1 MSAPARPIPLAAVLA
16 GGRARRMG
24 TDKARLPLAGRSLLD
39 RVCDRVGRVARRV
52 VVVGGSARPEDAG
65 IPVVTDRYPG
75 ADAKGGI
82 ATALA
87 YGAGVLG
94 PRGWVAVVACD
105 MPFVEPA
112 LLERL
117 WAARGDARV
126 VVPRGA
132 AGYEPLCALYRCDM
146 LPEFEAGIAA
156 GDLRM
161 RTAFP
166 PGATRE
172 VAAASL
178 RPVDPDL
185 RSFLNVNRPAD
196 LERARR
202 ILEGAPQERPP
213 GPGERPSRPAPGRS
227 PTLR

>member
-16 GGRARRMG
+16 GGRGRRMG
-24 TDKARLPLAGRSLLD
+24 ADKARLPLAGRSLLD
-39 RVCDRVGRVARRV
+39 RVCDRVARVARRV
-52 VVVGGSARPEDAG
+52 VVVGGTARPEDAG
-65 IPVVTDRYPG
+65 IPLVADRYPG

-87 YGAGVLG
+87 YGSGVLG

-105 MPFVEPA
+105 MPFVEPD
-112 LLERL
+112 LLARL
-117 WAARGDARV
+117 WTERGNARV

-132 AGYEPLCALYRCDM
+132 AGYEPLCALYRCDA
-146 LPEFEAGIAA
+146 LPGFEAGIAA

-161 RTAFP
+161 RSAFP

-172 VAAASL
+172 VDVEDL
-178 RPVDPDL
+178 RSADPDL

-196 LERARR
+196 LEQARR
-202 ILEGAPQERPP
+202 ILARVPREHPP
-213 GPGERPSRPAPGRS
+213 GPGERPSRPSPGRS
-227 PTLR
+227 PTPR